1 MPLDPIMG
9 DDSAYPR
16 WTAAEFLD
24 HRLREIGLK

>member
-9 DDSAYPR
+9 DHDTYPA
-16 WTAAEFLD
+16 WTAGEFLD